1 MRRKDREK
9 SRDFALKVIDA
20 SSFGVMTIKNTG
32 YSIPLT
38 FARDRNFLYFHGAKV
53 GMKNDL
59 LASNSKVRIVFVGKN
74 HLPDKVS
81 DEEIKKDKKK
91 LASLFTIKYESAI
104 VDGKC
109 ELITEKD
116 EKNHALT
123 LICKKFYNNM
133 DSYIDSAIE
142 MSGDVT
148 ECYKIKIN
156 NIEGKSNI

>member
-38 FARDRNFLYFHGAKV
+38 FARDRNFLYFHGAKA
-53 GMKNDL
+53 GKKNDL
-59 LASNSKVRIVFVGKN
+59 LANNDDVRIVFVGEN
-74 HLPDKVS
+74 HLPDMVS

-91 LASLFTIKYESAI
+91 LASLFTLKYESAI
-104 VDGKC
+104 VDGRC

-133 DSYIDSAIE
+133 DSYIDSAIQ
-142 MSGDVT
+142 MSGDIT
-148 ECYKIKIN
+148 ECYKIKIDT
-156 NIEGKSNI
+156 IEGKSNI

>member
-9 SRDFALKVIDA
+9 SRGFALKVVDA
-20 SSFGVMTIKNTG
+20 SSFGVMTIKNAG

-38 FARDRNFLYFHGAKV
+38 FARDGNFLYFHGAKV

-59 LASNSKVRIVFVGKN
+59 LANNDEVRIVFVGKN
-74 HLPDKVS
+74 HLPDMVS

-91 LASLFTIKYESAI
+91 IASIFTIKYESAI

-116 EKNHALT
+116 EKDHALT
-123 LICKKFYNNM
+123 LICKKFYSNL
-133 DSYIDSAIE
+133 DSYIDAAIE
-142 MSGDVT
+142 MSGDIT
-148 ECYKIKIN
+148 ECYKIKIDT
-156 NIEGKSNI
+156 IEGKSNI